1 MKPSDALL
9 IWLLLSRRRAQAKPG
24 TKHVYV
30 FCQLAAFL
38 RLAACRPT
46 ACRLTACR
54 LNLIVRDIINR
65 TDCLRR
71 SSPSISCLKAR
82 FFRADCI
89 MQMMDK

>member
-1 MKPSDALL
+1 MKASDALL

-30 FCQLAAFL
+30 FCQLA
-38 RLAACRPT
+38 

-89 MQMMDK
+89 MQMTDKYTQNVKIGR